1 MNSLLQGKSILV
13 TGAARGIGLAVAEAI
28 IAAGGTVAIADI
40 DSAEVDAQAR
50 RLKAISVTM
59 DVSDE
64 GSVTAGVAQAAK
76 ALGRFDG
83 LVNNAAMLD
92 ESHAASV
99 TESRFEKVISTNL
112 TSILRVSQAALPHL
126 SRTCGSIVNT
136 LSTQA
141 LFGQANSIAYATAK
155 GGGLNLTRAMAIDLA
170 PVRVNAVAPGFID
183 TRMAIMADGIHEHST
198 DWFRDVYINRR
209 RLPLGRAGTA
219 QDCAGAFLFLLS
231 DLSTYITGQCIAVD
245 GGLTAT
251 Y

>member
-1 MNSLLQGKSILV
+1 MKSLLQGKSVLV

-28 IAAGGTVAIADI
+28 IAAGGTVAMADI
-40 DSAEVDAQAR
+40 DEAEVRAQAR
-50 RLKAISVTM
+50 RLKSIAVVM
-59 DVSDE
+59 DVSDDNAVK
-64 GSVTAGVAQAAK
+64 SGVEQATK
-76 ALGRFDG
+76 ALGTIDG

-92 ESHAASV
+92 ESHTALV
-99 TESRFEKVISTNL
+99 TEHRFEKVISTNL
-112 TSILRVSQAALPHL
+112 TSILRVAQRVLPYL
-126 SRTCGSIVNT
+126 PQSGGSIVNT

-141 LFGQANSIAYATAK
+141 MFGQANSVAYATAK

-183 TRMAIMADGIHEHST
+183 TRMAIMSHGTHEHAT
-198 DWFRDVYINRR
+198 DWFRDVYITRR
-209 RLPLGRAGTA
+209 KLPLGRPGTP

-231 DLSTYITGQCIAVD
+231 DLSNYITGQCIAVD

>member
-1 MNSLLQGKSILV
+1 MKSLLQGKSVLV

-28 IAAGGTVAIADI
+28 IAAGGTVAMADI
-40 DSAEVDAQAR
+40 DEAEVRAQAR
-50 RLKAISVTM
+50 RLNSIAVVM
-59 DVSDE
+59 DVSDDNAVK
-64 GSVTAGVAQAAK
+64 SGVEQATK
-76 ALGRFDG
+76 ALGTIDG

-92 ESHAASV
+92 ESHAALV
-99 TESRFEKVISTNL
+99 TEHRFEKVISTNL
-112 TSILRVSQAALPHL
+112 TSILRVAQRVLPYLSQ
-126 SRTCGSIVNT
+126 SGGSIVNT

-141 LFGQANSIAYATAK
+141 MFGQANSVAYATAK

-183 TRMAIMADGIHEHST
+183 TRMAIMSDGTHEHAT
-198 DWFRDVYINRR
+198 DWFRDVYIARR
-209 RLPLGRAGTA
+209 KLPLGRPGTP

-231 DLSTYITGQCIAVD
+231 DLSNYITGQCIAVD

>member
-1 MNSLLQGKSILV
+1 MKSLLQGKSVLV

-28 IAAGGTVAIADI
+28 IAAGGTVAMADI
-40 DSAEVDAQAR
+40 DEAEVRAQAR
-50 RLKAISVTM
+50 RLKSIAVVM
-59 DVSDE
+59 DVSDDNAVK
-64 GSVTAGVAQAAK
+64 SGVEQATK
-76 ALGRFDG
+76 ALGTIDG

-92 ESHAASV
+92 ESHAALV
-99 TESRFEKVISTNL
+99 TEHRFEKVISTNL
-112 TSILRVSQAALPHL
+112 TSILRVAQRVLPYLSQ
-126 SRTCGSIVNT
+126 SGGSIVNT

-141 LFGQANSIAYATAK
+141 MFGQANSVAYATAK

-183 TRMAIMADGIHEHST
+183 TRMAIMSDGAHEHAT
-198 DWFRDVYINRR
+198 DWFRDVYIARR
-209 RLPLGRAGTA
+209 KLPLGRPGTP

-231 DLSTYITGQCIAVD
+231 DLSNYITGQCIAVD

>member
-28 IAAGGTVAIADI
+28 IAAGGKVAMADI
-40 DSAEVDAQAR
+40 DGGEVRIQAR
-50 RLKAISVTM
+50 RLDAFSVAM

-64 GSVTAGVAQAAK
+64 SAVKSGVDQAAQA
-76 ALGRFDG
+76 LGAIDG

-99 TESRFEKVISTNL
+99 TEARFEKVISTNL
-112 TSILRVSQAALPHL
+112 TSILRVSQCVLPNL
-126 SRTCGSIVNT
+126 SRRGGSIVNT

-141 LFGQANSIAYATAK
+141 LFGQANSVAYATAK

-183 TRMAIMADGIHEHST
+183 TRMAIRSDGTHEHAT
-198 DWFRDVYINRR
+198 DWFRDVYIKRR
-209 RLPLGRAGTA
+209 KLPLGRAGTA

-231 DLSTYITGQCIAVD
+231 DLSAYITGQCIAVD

>member
-28 IAAGGTVAIADI
+28 LAAGGKVAMADI
-40 DSAEVDAQAR
+40 DYTEVSAQAR
-50 RLKAISVTM
+50 RLDAISVAM

-64 GSVTAGVAQAAK
+64 GTVKYGVEQAAQA
-76 ALGRFDG
+76 LGAIDG

-99 TESRFEKVISTNL
+99 TEARFEKVISTNL
-112 TSILRVSQAALPHL
+112 TSILRVSQAALPYL
-126 SRTCGSIVNT
+126 SKQSGSIVNT

-141 LFGQANSIAYATAK
+141 LFGQANSVAYAAAK

-183 TRMAIMADGIHEHST
+183 TRMAIMADGTHEHAT

-209 RLPLGRAGTA
+209 KLPLGRAGTA
-219 QDCAGAFLFLLS
+219 QDCSGTFLFLLS
-231 DLSTYITGQCIAVD
+231 DLSTYVTGQCIAID

>member
-1 MNSLLQGKSILV
+1 MKSLLKGKSVLV

-28 IAAGGTVAIADI
+28 IAAGGTVAMADI
-40 DSAEVDAQAR
+40 DEAEVRAQAR
-50 RLKAISVTM
+50 RLNSIAVVM
-59 DVSDE
+59 DVSDD
-64 GSVTAGVAQAAK
+64 GAVKSGVEQAAK
-76 ALGRFDG
+76 ALGTIDG

-92 ESHAASV
+92 ESHAALV
-99 TESRFEKVISTNL
+99 TEHRFEKVISTNL
-112 TSILRVSQAALPHL
+112 TSILRVAQRVLPYLSQ
-126 SRTCGSIVNT
+126 SGGSIVNT

-141 LFGQANSIAYATAK
+141 MFGQANSVAYATAK

-183 TRMAIMADGIHEHST
+183 TRMAIMSDGAHEHAT
-198 DWFRDVYINRR
+198 DWFRDVYIARR
-209 RLPLGRAGTA
+209 KLPLGRPGTP

-231 DLSTYITGQCIAVD
+231 DLSNYITGQCIAVD